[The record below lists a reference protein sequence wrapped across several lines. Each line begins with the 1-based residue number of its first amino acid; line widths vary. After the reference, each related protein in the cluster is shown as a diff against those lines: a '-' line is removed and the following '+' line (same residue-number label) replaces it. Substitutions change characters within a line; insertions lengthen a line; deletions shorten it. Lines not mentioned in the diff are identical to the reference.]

1 MFELPGYQTEETMG
15 KYEDVSLY
23 RLTRVRDGLRL
34 LAKTTSHEYPGTAAI
49 DSFRQEFELLTRL
62 NGSGTVQP
70 FQFEIF
76 KGRPVLLIRDN
87 GAITLDRFLR
97 DRREVTLLLLLEM
110 AVGLADCLF
119 RVHRERIIHY
129 GLIPGHILIHPD
141 TGLAELLE
149 LRNCSVMRADSSAN
163 PPTSHADSRLAYLSP
178 EQTGRT
184 GIEADYRSDYY
195 AFGVILYEW
204 FTGSLPF
211 IGDTAADMIYAHIA
225 LTPEPA
231 SSRNLDLPVGISDI
245 IGKCLEKMPEAR
257 YASALGIKSDL
268 ERCLCL
274 WREHGEIKSFPL
286 ASQDIPEQWKFGERL
301 YGRDE
306 EQQMLHEALRLA
318 SDGTT
323 AMVRIGGNGGI
334 GKTFLVQQT
343 LKQILP
349 EGSFFADSKF
359 NSGQV
364 ASPYEMWVE
373 AIGKLTDQLLT
384 ENELQS
390 EIWKLRILDALE
402 GYGKL
407 LVERVPRL
415 ELLIGPQ
422 QEVPPLAP
430 AEAQQRF
437 HLLLNRFI
445 SLFSQRGRPLV
456 LFFDDL
462 QWADEASLHY
472 LAQLLSDQRNSKYLL
487 VIGALRDTEISPQ
500 HPAARF
506 EAQLQGLPL
515 TIKRIELE
523 ALEMPDL
530 LLMLQDTMHAQP
542 GTVQQLADI
551 LMQKMAGSPF
561 FIKQFLQDLFS
572 GGFLTF
578 HPGSR
583 SWQWDMQRIYEMHIS
598 DDMATYLSVKLKH
611 LPEAMVL
618 ALSRAAY
625 LGSSFH
631 EAALIPITGLSK
643 DSLHEA
649 LELAVNESLL
659 RKVVEAGNN
668 RYRFQHD
675 RIQQAAFELVIPDQR
690 PMLHWQIGW
699 FIADQGGEIYEA
711 VNHLNQAWE
720 HVGNENPGQRKQIAE
735 LNLRAGIKA
744 KQANAY
750 ETARGYFRMATRLLD
765 DNCWEDD
772 YGLAFQSYKE
782 RSESE
787 YLCGQ
792 YETAQQL
799 FEMLLERSG
808 TPLDKVFV
816 YTMMLQ
822 LESNKDNYEGVLR
835 LGEKALDQ
843 LGIPYQFQP
852 SKLKL
857 AMQLM
862 RVRRKLQGRSPESL
876 LRLPPMEDE
885 ALQAAMT
892 VLVHVGNACFMFARN
907 GWVSTSLTMIEMTL
921 DYGIAPESSIA
932 CVGYAM
938 LLCFQFQKH
947 KAAYDWGML
956 ALAISK
962 PYPVLYTKT
971 LSSFSLCFDSWR
983 KYDPQFMDNFSAYAG
998 KIGLESGDLWLSNQ
1012 SVIVNCGLMLQY
1024 GYPLRDIYDK
1034 LVALFPDLEK
1044 HRGSLLW
1051 MQASVLAR
1059 MSSALTDYS
1068 VPHDPFRGE
1077 DAFTEHGHQE
1087 QLIQITASIYHYITA
1102 YFFEN
1107 YEEAERH
1114 LDVAEAIQ
1122 RELKEENFNAS
1133 MFMMFQSLTWSMLYD
1148 SVSKQRQRSYLS
1160 RMRKNLAQLKKYTF
1174 SCPENYRHKYLIVK
1188 AEIARI
1194 VQKDSLAEELYEE
1207 ALDDARLHGHVHNG
1221 AIIAEC
1227 YAKYGL
1233 NRGKHRLA
1241 QFYMAEAYE
1250 AYGQWGAEA
1259 KRSHMEE
1266 KYGYL
1271 LNLNLNSGMEQVD
1284 YLSVVM
1290 AAQALSSEMEMPSL
1304 LKTLLGIMLRNA
1316 GAEFGAL
1323 IFENDSSWAV
1333 EACGTEEE
1341 LIVQTIP
1348 LEDAVDILPL
1358 SVVGY
1363 TARTQEEVVL
1373 HNATEEGMFIR
1384 NHYVREKKLRSVLCL
1399 PIIHQNKLI
1408 CLLYMENNLS
1418 PGVFTSERLSLLK
1431 LLCAQCAISIENARL
1446 YSGIQMLK
1454 LNLEEQVEE
1463 RTRSLRQSMSETSA
1477 ALAEMSVYAERNRI
1491 AQEIHDVVGHGLTS
1505 TILQIEAGKRLLHK
1519 EDKEGA
1525 VLRLQGAQDLIRHSL
1540 NEIRGSVH
1548 MLREGQDFNLVQ
1560 AMDKLIRDT
1569 GVAVETEIVE
1579 VPAISLAHKKVFYH
1593 ALQEGL
1599 TNGIRHGGSKAFRF
1613 TLQHDHAKLYFL
1625 LKDNGI
1631 GADHVV
1637 MGFGLQTMKER
1648 VEQLGGRLQIQSK
1661 PSEGCIL
1668 TIELPYSSYKTGDKG

>member
-1 MFELPGYQTEETMG
+1 MFELPGYETEEIMG
-15 KYEDVSLY
+15 KYGDVSLY
-23 RLTRVRDGLRL
+23 RLTRARDGLRL
-34 LAKTTSHEYPGTAAI
+34 LAKTTSHEYPGTAVI
-49 DSFRQEFELLTRL
+49 DSLRQEFELLTRL

-70 FQFEIF
+70 FQFEVF

-87 GAITLDRFLR
+87 GAVTMDRLMR
-97 DRREVTLLLLLEM
+97 DRGEATLLFLLEM

-119 RVHRERIIHY
+119 RVHQERIIHY
-129 GLIPGHILIHPD
+129 GLNPNQFLIHPD

-149 LRNCSVMRADSSAN
+149 LRNCSVMQTESLAGPPAN
-163 PPTSHADSRLAYLSP
+163 NTDSRLAYLSP

-184 GIEADYRSDYY
+184 GTEADYRSDYY

-211 IGDTAADMIYAHIA
+211 AGDRAADIIYAHIA

-231 SSRNLDLPVGISDI
+231 SSRNPDLPNVISNI

-257 YASALGIKSDL
+257 YVSALGIKSDL
-268 ERCLCL
+268 ERCLGL
-274 WREHGEIKSFPL
+274 WREHGEIEPFPL
-286 ASQDIPEQWKFGERL
+286 ASHDVPEKWELGDRL
-301 YGRDE
+301 YGRDK
-306 EQQMLHEALRLA
+306 EQQLLHEALGLA
-318 SDGTT
+318 SDGT
-323 AMVRIGGNGGI
+323 AALVRVGGNGGI
-334 GKTFLVQQT
+334 GKTFFVQQT
-343 LKQILP
+343 LQQILP

-359 NSGQV
+359 NAGQV

-373 AIGKLTDQLLT
+373 VIGKLTDQLLT
-384 ENELQS
+384 ENELQA

-402 GYGKL
+402 GYGQL

-422 QEVPPLAP
+422 QAVPPLAP

-445 SLFSQRGRPLV
+445 PLFSQRGRPLV

-472 LAQLLSDQRNSKYLL
+472 LVHLLGDQRNSKYLL
-487 VIGALRDTEISPQ
+487 VIGALRNTEVNAQ
-500 HPAARF
+500 QPAGRF

-515 TIKRIELE
+515 AIKQIELE

-530 LLMLQDTMHAQP
+530 LQMLQDTMHAQP
-542 GTVQQLADI
+542 GAVQQLADI
-551 LMQKMAGSPF
+551 LMRKMAGSPL

-572 GGFLTF
+572 DGYLTF
-578 HPGSR
+578 HPGNR
-583 SWQWDMQRIYEMHIS
+583 SWQWDMQCINEMHIS
-598 DDMATYLSVKLKH
+598 DDMATYLSVKLQH
-611 LPEAMVL
+611 LPNDTVL

-625 LGSSFH
+625 LGSSFN
-631 EAALIPITGLSK
+631 EAALIPVTGLSA
-643 DSLHEA
+643 DRLHDA
-649 LELAVNESLL
+649 LELAVLETLL
-659 RKVVEAGNN
+659 RKTIEDGNSL
-668 RYRFQHD
+668 YRFQHD
-675 RIQQAAFELVIPDQR
+675 RIQQAAFELVTRDQR
-690 PMLHWQIGW
+690 PVLHWRIGW
-699 FIADQGGEIYEA
+699 LIVDQGGEIYEA

-720 HVGNENPGQRKQIAE
+720 SIGSENPEQRKRIAE
-735 LNLRAGIKA
+735 LNLRAGVKA

-765 DNCWEDD
+765 ANDWEDD
-772 YGLAFQSYKE
+772 YGLVFQCYKE

-799 FEMLLERSG
+799 FAMLLERSG

-816 YTMMLQ
+816 YTLMLQ
-822 LESNKDNYEGVLR
+822 LESNKDNYEEVLR
-835 LGEKALDQ
+835 LGQKALEL
-843 LGIPYQFQP
+843 LGIPYHFQP

-876 LRLPPMEDE
+876 LHLPPMEDE
-885 ALQAAMT
+885 ALNAAMT
-892 VLVHVGNACFMFARN
+892 VLVHVGNACFMFAKN
-907 GWVSTSLTMIEMTL
+907 GWVSTTLTMLEMTL
-921 DYGIAPESSIA
+921 DYGIAPESSIS

-938 LLCFQFQKH
+938 LLCFQFQQH

-962 PYPVLYTKT
+962 PYPALYTKT
-971 LSSFSLCFDSWR
+971 LTSFSLCFDSWR
-983 KYDPQFMDNFSAYAG
+983 KYDPQFVNNLVAYTG
-998 KIGLESGDLWLSNQ
+998 KISLESGDVWLSNQ
-1012 SVIVNCGLMLQY
+1012 SVIVSSGLMLQY
-1024 GYPLRDIYDK
+1024 GYPLREVYDK
-1034 LVALFPDLEK
+1034 IASIFPDLEK

-1051 MQASVLAR
+1051 IQAGVIAKLSSTLMDYMTPDYPFKEESSLA
-1059 MSSALTDYS
+1059 AY
-1068 VPHDPFRGE
+1068 
-1077 DAFTEHGHQE
+1077 GHQE
-1087 QLIQITASIYHYITA
+1087 QLVQITASTYHYMIG

-1114 LDVAEAIQ
+1114 LDAAEAIQ
-1122 RELKEENFNAS
+1122 RDLKEENLNLS
-1133 MFMMFQSLTWSMLYD
+1133 MFIMFQSLTWSMLYD
-1148 SVSKQRQRSYLS
+1148 NVSKQRQRSYLS
-1160 RMRKNLAQLKKYTF
+1160 RMRKNLAQLKKYAF

-1188 AEIARI
+1188 AEIARMM
-1194 VQKDSLAEELYEE
+1194 QKDSLAEELYEA
-1207 ALDDARLHGHVHNG
+1207 ALDDARLYGHVHNG

-1227 YAKYGL
+1227 YAKFGL
-1233 NRGKHRLA
+1233 NRGKNRLA

-1259 KRSHMEE
+1259 KRSQMAE

-1271 LNLNLNSGMEQVD
+1271 LNLNSNSGIEQVD

-1290 AAQALSSEMEMPSL
+1290 AAQALSSEMEMSSL
-1304 LKTLLGIMLRNA
+1304 LKTLLRIMLRNA

-1323 IFENDSSWAV
+1323 IFEDDSSWAV
-1333 EACGTEEE
+1333 EACGTEENLNIE
-1341 LIVQTIP
+1341 TIP
-1348 LEDAVDILPL
+1348 LEEAADILPL

-1373 HNATEEGMFIR
+1373 HHATEEGMFIR
-1384 NHYVREKKLRSVLCL
+1384 NHFVRENKLKSVLCL
-1399 PIIHQNKLI
+1399 PIVHQNKLI

-1418 PGVFTSERLSLLK
+1418 PGVFTSERLNLLK
-1431 LLCAQCAISIENARL
+1431 LLCAQCAISIENAKL
-1446 YSGIQMLK
+1446 YSGIQRLK
-1454 LNLEEQVEE
+1454 LNLEEQVEQ

-1560 AMDKLIRDT
+1560 AINKLIRDT
-1569 GVAVETEIVE
+1569 GVVVEAEIEE
-1579 VPAISLAHKKVFYH
+1579 VPAISLAHKKVLYH

-1599 TNGIRHGGSKAFRF
+1599 TNGIRHGGSKAFQF
-1613 TLQHDHAKLYFL
+1613 SLQHDHSKLYFY
-1625 LKDNGI
+1625 LKDSGT
-1631 GADHVV
+1631 GADKVV

-1648 VEQLGGRLQIQSK
+1648 AEQLGGYLRIQTK
-1661 PSEGCIL
+1661 PSEGCTL
-1668 TIELPYSSYKTGDKG
+1668 TIELPYSN